1 MKPLFL
7 GLLVSAMLPLL
18 TPQWVEAKT
27 LDEKLKERLAAAE
40 RLGREADEGFR
51 LTYYNQFITRVNI
64 AREQAKR
71 LIACDDTLENR
82 DYLASLPTLDTKV
95 DSYDDIPEEYRLNSE
110 PASRDSFNKTQTAF
124 DRQKHDFYLTA
135 KLRTCEQERKAKSD

>member
-1 MKPLFL
+1 MKLLFQ

-18 TPQWVEAKT
+18 APQWVEAKT

-51 LTYYNQFITRVNI
+51 LNYYNNFIIKVVI
-64 AREQAKR
+64 EREQAER
-71 LIACDDTLENR
+71 LIACDDTQENR

-95 DSYDDIPEEYRLNSE
+95 DRYDDIPEEYRLNT
-110 PASRDSFNKTQTAF
+110 PPGKRDFFWEATKAF
-124 DRQKHDFYLTA
+124 TDQRGDFYLIN
-135 KLRTCEQERKAKSD
+135 KLKKCERARKAETE